1 MCEQQLLNSL
11 FYVFYGG
18 VAALNMVAS
27 VYLLFRRSNA
37 FAPDV
42 TSPVRLRYWAAAF
55 FAASALSH
63 LWNLPV
69 FFLTSRDDVVLG
81 YLVAGLL
88 DCMTV
93 GPLAIVMLLA
103 MLQDRQRPLWPVAVT
118 VAPFVVIMAL
128 CVATRSDEFLPLLYG
143 YFMLFAVGFII
154 YMIRAL
160 RRYGQWLRDNYADL
174 EHKEVWQSFV
184 VLAIIL
190 SGLGIYTFD
199 SDGLAYECLIQVID
213 VVFVIYL
220 LWRVET
226 LSDLC
231 SAFLHPAV
239 SKPAELEQPLGP
251 SKSIEALLQRH
262 CIEQQ
267 LYLQHDL
274 TLLQLAKAVGVN
286 RFYLSQHFSRQGTTY
301 NVYINGLRIQHFIRL
316 YHEAAAARQS
326 VTAQQLAYQSG
337 FRNYNTFSSA
347 FKRVMNLSASTWM
360 RSNEEL

>member
-1 MCEQQLLNSL
+1 
-11 FYVFYGG
+11 
-18 VAALNMVAS
+18 
-27 VYLLFRRSNA
+27 
-37 FAPDV
+37 
-42 TSPVRLRYWAAAF
+42 
-55 FAASALSH
+55 
-63 LWNLPV
+63 
-69 FFLTSRDDVVLG
+69 
-81 YLVAGLL
+81 
-88 DCMTV
+88 
-93 GPLAIVMLLA
+93 
-103 MLQDRQRPLWPVAVT
+103 
-118 VAPFVVIMAL
+118 
-128 CVATRSDEFLPLLYG
+128 
-143 YFMLFAVGFII
+143 
-154 YMIRAL
+154 
-160 RRYGQWLRDNYADL
+160 
-174 EHKEVWQSFV
+174 
-184 VLAIIL
+184 
-190 SGLGIYTFD
+190 
-199 SDGLAYECLIQVID
+199 VID
-213 VVFVIYL
+213 VVFIIYL